1 MSETKE
7 PLKLYLDDQEEP
19 FKVAHPPLRFPLST
33 LPLADGAH
41 VLRVEASNGLAPPT
55 IKEIPFRVRNGVAVT
70 VSGLEPDQTIGGQVE
85 LIVNAYAGNTEVDF
99 EPRRAETPQPI
110 PTWAWVLLLGVG
122 AWSLFYL
129 LNPVRAPR
137 DAAATTFEVGRD
149 LGERLYMDTCARCH
163 GEDGRGRVAEGSDD
177 NFLVKKLRDTPRLAL
192 DETPYK
198 LLFKVVTGTRASGDV
213 QMPPWGPRMTNEE
226 IVAVVNF
233 VRTSW
238 GHDASQ
244 IQPRYRRPPPGIEQ
258 LESEI
263 LDAMQDKD
271 VERMSFCCWPD
282 RVRPQLYRIDGPRW
296 AVGRDEVLTEWRGYF
311 EALEGSTVSDF
322 QLTDV
327 RYDYEPESVGE
338 IGSYVF
344 AMGRIFLS
352 TEDADGN
359 TESDTGRFIRVY
371 RKVRN
376 GRMKADGAPDSQW
389 ALLFDFAS
397 IRMRVGCEVDEDC
410 PPGQLPRGNGTTG
423 TPSGTGTVG
432 RDDGDPAG
440 TTSSGGTAGTGTAGT
455 GTAGTGTAG
464 TGTSPRVAGK
474 RIVSYKEI
482 QAIFRGLNRDPGDSG
497 HERFWDVSH
506 EQFVAMNFPFSWE
519 NPDETVQLLEV
530 GDSRASN
537 LIKALTDGK
546 GIKVRLESGD
556 YETRT
561 IARMPKGAA
570 PMPAAQVQV
579 IADWIDAGCHRD
591 AGYVAADG
599 RFVAGEPGADAGGPD
614 DPGKDAASKDEPAKD
629 EPAKDDAGAEGAGGV
644 TAAGTSASPIGYA
657 DVQAM
662 FKALGRDP
670 GDAGHERFWELS
682 HEAFCNLEFPLSW
695 DEVDSLIKLIEP
707 YDGKGSNMIKALIDG
722 KGISYTDEDGRLR
735 KTNIKRM
742 PKGAPA
748 MPPEDLAKLIAWI
761 DAGCPEEAGGP
772 PFFPPKAGGGAPKDG
787 PRDGPDDAPEDP
799 PKDEPKGAPK
809 DPPKT
814 DAPKTSDL
822 GFDEV
827 MDIFK
832 KLRQKAPNAPHSNYW
847 KELDYQEFIAFRFPL
862 KFGKPGMIRMLIP
875 YDSANSN
882 MIRAFRDG
890 RGIVLDL
897 PDGTTKTVDI
907 APMPKDA
914 DPLPETVIR
923 KLCDWIDAG
932 CPEFAGK
939 PSALPRP
946 GAKAAHDGGT
956 KTPPPPPPAH
966 DKPKDAP
973 PPADPG
979 GFPEPGGG

>member
-1 MSETKE
+1 MSDTKE
-7 PLKLYLDDQEEP
+7 PLKIYLDQQTEP

-33 LPLADGAH
+33 LPLADGEH

-110 PTWAWVLLLGVG
+110 PTWAWVLLLAIG

-137 DAAATTFEVGRD
+137 DAAATTFEVGRE

-163 GEDGRGRVAEGSDD
+163 GEDGRGRLVEGSDD
-177 NFLVKKLRDTPRLAL
+177 NYLVKKLRDTPNLAL

-244 IQPRYRRPPPGIEQ
+244 IEPRYRRPPPGIEQ
-258 LESEI
+258 LEADI
-263 LDAMQDKD
+263 LQAMQDKD

-282 RVRPQLYRIDGPRW
+282 RFRPQLYRIDGPRW
-296 AVGRDEVLTEWRGYF
+296 AVGRDEVITEWRGYF
-311 EALEGSTVSDF
+311 EALEDATVSDF

-327 RYDYEPESVGE
+327 RYDYEPEAVEE
-338 IGSYVF
+338 IGASVF

-352 TEDADGN
+352 TEDADGK

-371 RKVRN
+371 QRVRN
-376 GRMKADGAPDSQW
+376 GRKKADGSDDSQW
-389 ALLFDFAS
+389 ALRFDFAS
-397 IRMRVGCEVDEDC
+397 IRMRVGCVADGDC
-410 PPGQLPRGNGTTG
+410 PPGQLPVKDPGKGTDTDL
-423 TPSGTGTVG
+423 GTGTG
-432 RDDGDPAG
+432 TGSG
-440 TTSSGGTAGTGTAGT
+440 TTSSGTTSSGTTSSGTGTTTTRPSAVGFQ
-455 GTAGTGTAG
+455 
-464 TGTSPRVAGK
+464 
-474 RIVSYKEI
+474 EI
-482 QAIFRGLNRDPGDSG
+482 QDIFRGLKRDPGDAG
-497 HERFWDVSH
+497 HERFWDVSY
-506 EQFVAMNFPFSWE
+506 EQFIAMTFPFSWD
-519 NPDETVQLLEV
+519 NPEETIQLLEV
-530 GDSRASN
+530 GDSKASN

-546 GIKVRLESGD
+546 GIQVRLESGD
-556 YETRT
+556 YELRN
-561 IARMPKGAA
+561 IERMPKGGAA
-570 PMPAAQVQV
+570 MSEAQIETIAA
-579 IADWIDAGCHRD
+579 WIDAGCPEF
-591 AGYVAADG
+591 ASEGG
-599 RFVAGEPGADAGGPD
+599 GEE
-614 DPGKDAASKDEPAKD
+614 PGKDEASKDEPAKG
-629 EPAKDDAGAEGAGGV
+629 EPAKDVPKPAPG
-644 TAAGTSASPIGYA
+644 ASPIGYEE
-657 DVQAM
+657 VQGM
-662 FKALGRDP
+662 FQALGRDP

-682 HEAFCNLEFPLSW
+682 HEEFCKLAFPLSW
-695 DEVDSLIKLIEP
+695 DDVDSTIKLIEP
-707 YDGKGSNMIKALIDG
+707 YDGAGSNLIRALVDG
-722 KGISYTDEDGRLR
+722 KGITYTDADGNLKR
-735 KTNIKRM
+735 TNIQRM
-742 PKGAPA
+742 PKGGAA
-748 MPPEDLAKLIAWI
+748 MPDDDIAKLVAWI
-761 DAGCPEEAGGP
+761 DAGCPKTAGGA
-772 PFFPPKAGGGAPKDG
+772 PFFPAKDGGAPKDEA
-787 PRDGPDDAPEDP
+787 PKDAPKDEA
-799 PKDEPKGAPK
+799 PKDEPKAAPK
-809 DPPKT
+809 APPAE
-814 DAPKTSDL
+814 APKKTSDL

-862 KFGKPGMIRMLIP
+862 KLGRPGSIRMLIP

-882 MIRAFRDG
+882 MMRAFRDG
-890 RGIVLDL
+890 RGIVLDM
-897 PDGTTKTVDI
+897 PDGSTKTVDI
-907 APMPKDA
+907 EPMPKDA
-914 DPLPETVIR
+914 DPLPDEVLRT
-923 KLCDWIDAG
+923 LADWIDAG

-946 GAKAAHDGGT
+946 GAGDAPPAGNGG
-956 KTPPPPPPAH
+956 PPPPPAAP

-979 GFPEPGGG
+979 GGFPPPGDGK